1 MAGGVELSRQVI
13 SRRRPVLS
21 FIVGLTLLGSAGYV
35 VFELGRYQGG
45 YSVVDQRKEREELQ
59 QLISQ
64 QAAFADELRRQI
76 ASLQTSREIDQE
88 TYAQVESDLSQLQR
102 RIQAQ
107 EEELVFYQGII
118 SPENGLAG
126 LRIQTLNLTK
136 AEPEGHYVL
145 RLVLVQT
152 INHDRRVSGV
162 VKFNIEGVR
171 DGEVLELGPEDVLLD
186 SESADIRYGF
196 RYFQGLQRDLVLP
209 EDFRPS
215 QVNVEIWPQ
224 GSRGQPISESYK
236 WSAVTG

>member
-1 MAGGVELSRQVI
+1 MSRQVI
-13 SRRRPVLS
+13 SRRRRVLS

-45 YSVVDQRKEREELQ
+45 YSVVDQRREREDLQ

-64 QAAFADELRRQI
+64 QVAFADELRRQI
-76 ASLQTSREIDQE
+76 ASLQTSGEIDQE
-88 TYAQVESDLSQLQR
+88 TYAQVESNLSQLQL

-107 EEELVFYQGII
+107 EEQLVFYQGII

-126 LRIQTLNLTK
+126 LRIQALNLTK
-136 AEPEGHYVL
+136 AESEGHYVL
-145 RLVLVQT
+145 RLVLVQAIT
-152 INHDRRVSGV
+152 HDRRVSGV

-171 DGEVLELGPEDVLLD
+171 DGEVLELGPDDVLLD
-186 SESADIRYGF
+186 SESADIPYGF

-209 EDFRPS
+209 ADFRPS

-224 GSRGQPISESYK
+224 GSRGQPISQSYQ

>member
-1 MAGGVELSRQVI
+1 MSRQVI
-13 SRRRPVLS
+13 SRRRPILS
-21 FIVGLTLLGSAGYV
+21 FIIGLTLLGSAGYV

-76 ASLQTSREIDQE
+76 VSLQTSREIDQE
-88 TYAQVESDLSQLQR
+88 TYAQVESDLSQLQL

-107 EEELVFYQGII
+107 EEELVIYQGII

-145 RLVLVQT
+145 RLVLVQAIT
-152 INHDRRVSGV
+152 HDRRVSGV

-186 SESADIRYGF
+186 SESADIPYGF

-209 EDFRPS
+209 ADFRPS

-224 GSRGQPISESYK
+224 GSRGQPISESYQ

>member
-1 MAGGVELSRQVI
+1 MSRQVI
-13 SRRRPVLS
+13 SRRRRVLS

-45 YSVVDQRKEREELQ
+45 YSVVDQRREREELQ

-76 ASLQTSREIDQE
+76 ASLQTSGEIDQE
-88 TYAQVESDLSQLQR
+88 TYAQVESDLSQLQL

-136 AEPEGHYVL
+136 AESEGHYVL
-145 RLVLVQT
+145 RLVLVQAIT
-152 INHDRRVSGV
+152 HDRRVSGV

-209 EDFRPS
+209 ADFRPS

-224 GSRGQPISESYK
+224 GSRGQPISESYQ

>member
-1 MAGGVELSRQVI
+1 MSRQVI
-13 SRRRPVLS
+13 SRRRRVLS

-45 YSVVDQRKEREELQ
+45 YSVVDQRREREDLQ

-64 QAAFADELRRQI
+64 QVAFADELRRQI
-76 ASLQTSREIDQE
+76 ASLQTSGEIDQE
-88 TYAQVESDLSQLQR
+88 TYAQVESNLSQLQL

-136 AEPEGHYVL
+136 AESEGHYVL
-145 RLVLVQT
+145 RLVLVQAIT
-152 INHDRRVSGV
+152 HDRRVSGV

-186 SESADIRYGF
+186 SESADIPYGF

-209 EDFRPS
+209 ADFRPS

-224 GSRGQPISESYK
+224 GSRDQPISQSYQ